1 MIIRLAAQNDAAD
14 MAAVLNAIIAKGGTT
29 AHEQPFDIDKMRT
42 GYITP
47 PHGIACHVAERD
59 GRVVGFQSLAWPKD
73 ADDPFPPSWAVIATF
88 VADGQQGHGIG
99 QALFAATRAAALAAN
114 VATIDAT
121 IRADNTGGLRYYSGL
136 GFADYA
142 VLRDIP
148 LRSGARVDRI
158 RKRFDTAA
166 IPT

>member
-1 MIIRLAAQNDAAD
+1 MIVRPATPDDAAD
-14 MAAVLNAIIAKGGTT
+14 MATVLNAIIAIGGTT
-29 AHEQPFDIDKMRT
+29 AHERPFDPDRMRDHYVT
-42 GYITP
+42 S
-47 PHGIACHVAERD
+47 PHSIACHVAERE

-73 ADDPFPPSWAVIATF
+73 ANDPMPPGWAIIATF

-99 QALFAATRAAALAAN
+99 QALFAATRAAALAAQ

-136 GFADYA
+136 GFTDYA

-148 LRSGARVDRI
+148 LRSGHRVDRI
-158 RKRFDTAA
+158 RKRYDTAA